1 MRFSPW
7 PYGVA
12 VTDLS
17 ILMPPQPVEVSTPEP
32 LGLFPDMQEQAR
44 PRALQWT
51 PDQRYLRDRQ
61 ARAWRA
67 IRREIYAMPDSERR
81 GFLDAWRLLRNSIY
95 PACPRGL
102 RDYLAAYRRET
113 AIFTCTR

>member
-17 ILMPPQPVEVSTPEP
+17 VLMPPQPVEVGPSEP
-32 LGLFPDMQEQAR
+32 LGLFPDMKEQPR
-44 PRALQWT
+44 PKALQWT
-51 PDQRYLRDRQ
+51 PEQRYLRDRQ

-67 IRREIYAMPDSERR
+67 IRREIQTMPDAERSA
-81 GFLDAWRLLRNSIY
+81 FLDAWRMLRNPIY
-95 PACPRGL
+95 PASPCGL
-102 RDYLAAYRRET
+102 KGYLAAYRRE
-113 AIFTCTR
+113 ASGNAV